1 MDTKIIPD
9 NKNEVPLEHYLEQF
23 SEMSPRH
30 MAERSGF
37 EFDTENSR
45 FKMCFIGNEI
55 FVKYPEM
62 TVFKAD
68 GDEIKTPSF
77 RILMGRALMEG
88 MAKESGGTFLAYS
101 EVPWG
106 NVYLQQFKGR
116 CIMRLAFGFGF
127 NLAKFEKACLAIGGK
142 PCAGG
147 DKGFEIEFL
156 SGLWVKLLIW
166 AGDDEFPPS
175 AQFLFSDNFPAMF
188 TAEDLA
194 FVGDNV
200 INALKAVK

>member
-1 MDTKIIPD
+1 METKIPD

-23 SEMSPRH
+23 SETSPRH
-30 MAERSGF
+30 MAEKSGF
-37 EFDTENSR
+37 EFDEANSS
-45 FKMCFIGNEI
+45 FKMRFIGTDI
-55 FVKYPEM
+55 CVKYPEM
-62 TVFKAD
+62 RVYKAD
-68 GDEIKTPSF
+68 GEEIATPSF

-88 MAKESGGTFLAYS
+88 MYKKSGGTYLAYS

-106 NVYLQQFKGR
+106 TVYLQQFKGR
-116 CIMRLAFGFGF
+116 CILRLAFGFGF

-142 PCAGG
+142 PCSGG

-156 SGLWVKLLIW
+156 NGLSVKLLLW

-175 AQFLFSDNFPAMF
+175 SQILFSDNFPAMF

-194 FVGDNV
+194 FVGDNL